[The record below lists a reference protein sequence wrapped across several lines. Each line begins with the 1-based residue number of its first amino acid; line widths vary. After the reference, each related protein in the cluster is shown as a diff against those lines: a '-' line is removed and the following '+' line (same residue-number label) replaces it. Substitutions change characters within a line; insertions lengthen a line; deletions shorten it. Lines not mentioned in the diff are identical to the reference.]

1 MAYPAQKK
9 SGAKKIWRKEMQR
22 LILSEAHQHSLS
34 PIAACFYVITGIIC
48 ADSLPELLPIW
59 VVSIGLCITTIM
71 YFAVLYVQASRIIIY
86 AISSILM
93 LMLGGAAT
101 YFEIYRQPHQM
112 LVETGHYEFN
122 AVIEHSE
129 WRGDGRVRAIVKPLS
144 KEESSTQQNQTEVNL
159 TDYGLIR
166 VTMRLDELPKSGDIA
181 TISAR
186 LFPLSGPF
194 LPDMPDYGRAAYLQ
208 KIGASGFAYQVEL
221 QHQQDVMTTSRAIQS
236 LRSTLDTYFQNRLH
250 PTAASIASSVYL
262 GKRDGLPPDIYLVF
276 QKSGLAHLLAISG
289 LHMALFCL
297 SLFGVLR
304 LCLLPA
310 ERTIPVSAHKI
321 AAMLAVLAGF
331 AYLIIAD
338 MPVSAIRAWAIA
350 AIVLAAIMI
359 DRRAL
364 TLRTLALVAILMLLW
379 KPSYLYQPAFQLS
392 FSATFGIVA
401 THQLLRRQ
409 LPRSGIS
416 GFIVNLAVTSLA
428 AGTITTPFIAY
439 HFALFTPY
447 ALLSNLFA
455 VPLMGL
461 LMPLGLLAMAFDA
474 IGLTIGLLR
483 LYEFGIFCLIE
494 IAQFFSALPAAGI
507 WIKPPDFYLLGIWML
522 SITCLLSKAI
532 RARWIG
538 LIGICLFLSLWIR
551 TAVTDLIQIQVR
563 NKPVLI
569 VNADQHIVTTDN
581 ISEFWHNIV
590 ARHMGEKPLSVCQ
603 TPICKV
609 PVKSQIIH
617 LVSDRK
623 GITGA
628 CKDTARLA
636 ISLHEPKYH
645 CDAANQYLFIK
656 KEQSSALYHI
666 DFNANIPKLHMKLV
680 RQVSRPWRTIIASE

>member
-1 MAYPAQKK
+1 
-9 SGAKKIWRKEMQR
+9 MQR
-22 LILSEAHQHSLS
+22 LILSVAHHLSLS

-59 VVSIGLCITTIM
+59 VVSISLCITIIM
-71 YFAVLYVQASRIIIY
+71 YFAVLLVQARQITIY
-86 AISSILM
+86 AICSILM
-93 LMLGGAAT
+93 LLLGGAAT

-112 LVETGHYEFN
+112 LAETGHFDFD
-122 AVIEHSE
+122 AVIEYSE
-129 WRGDGRVRAIVKPLS
+129 WRAEGRVRAIVKPLTN
-144 KEESSTQQNQTEVNL
+144 KASSSRQKQTEPSL
-159 TDYGLIR
+159 TDFGLIR
-166 VTMRLDELPKSGDIA
+166 VTMRLDRLPEPGDIA
-181 TISAR
+181 TIFAR

-194 LPDMPDYGRAAYLQ
+194 LPDMPDYGRAAYSQ

-221 QHQQDVMTTSRAIQS
+221 HHQKDVMTMSRAIQS
-236 LRSTLDTYFQNRLH
+236 LRSGLDLYFQNRLH
-250 PTAASIASSVYL
+250 PIAASIASSVYL
-262 GKRDGLPPDIYLVF
+262 GKRDGLPPDIYIVF

-310 ERTIPVSAHKI
+310 ESVIPVSAHKI

-331 AYLIIAD
+331 AYLIISD

-350 AIVLAAIMI
+350 AIVLTAIMI

-401 THQLLRRQ
+401 IHQLLRRR
-409 LPRSGIS
+409 LPRAGIS
-416 GFIVNLAVTSLA
+416 GFVLNLAVTSLA

-461 LMPLGLLAMAFDA
+461 LMPLGLLAIAFEA
-474 IGLTIGLLR
+474 TGLTIGLLR
-483 LYEFGIFCLIE
+483 LYEFGIFSLIE
-494 IAQFFSALPAAGI
+494 IAHLFSALPAAGI

-522 SITCLLSKAI
+522 SIACLLSTAI
-532 RARWIG
+532 PARWFG
-538 LIGICLFLSLWIR
+538 LIGLGLFLSLWIR
-551 TAVTDLIQIQVR
+551 TPITDFIQIQIR

-569 VNADQHIVTTDN
+569 VNGDHNIVTTDN
-581 ISEFWHNIV
+581 ISEFWYNIV
-590 ARHMGEKPLSVCQ
+590 ARRMGKKPLSICQ
-603 TPICKV
+603 TSICEV
-609 PVKSQIIH
+609 SVKSQTIYLIGN
-617 LVSDRK
+617 RK
-623 GITGA
+623 GITEA
-628 CKDTARLA
+628 CKDTARPS
-636 ISLHEPKYH
+636 ISVYKPKYH
-645 CDAANQYLFIK
+645 CAAASQFLFIK
-656 KEQSSALYHI
+656 KEQSNALYHI
-666 DFNANIPKLHMKLV
+666 DLNANVPELHIKLV
-680 RQVSRPWRTIIASE
+680 RPVSRPWRAAIASE